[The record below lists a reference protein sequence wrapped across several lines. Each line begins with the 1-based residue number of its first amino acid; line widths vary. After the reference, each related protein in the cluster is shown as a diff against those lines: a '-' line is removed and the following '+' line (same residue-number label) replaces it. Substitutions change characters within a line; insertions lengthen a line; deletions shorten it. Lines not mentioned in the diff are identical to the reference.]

1 MSYWYVPGQGLRKC
15 DEKPSDEAVEI
26 PAATYHTCIE
36 NYSMYNLGFKDGIFF
51 ANIDVNAYRLAALD
65 KLKNMNYIVYRGTR
79 YFDDEL
85 PYISES
91 YFTRDGY
98 PCKISQEQMIALV
111 TERNRK
117 YGILRRRVTEAE
129 CADEIDAYMRA

>member
-15 DEKPSDEAVEI
+15 DEKPCDDAVEI

-36 NYSMYNLGFKDGIFF
+36 NYSMLDIGYKDGVFY
-51 ANIDVNAYRLAALD
+51 ANIDVNAYRLAVLD
-65 KLKNMNYIVYRGTR
+65 KLKNMNYIVHKGVR

-91 YFTRDGY
+91 YFTREGC
-98 PCKISQEQMIALV
+98 PCNITQEQLIALV

-117 YGILRRRVTEAE
+117 YGALRRRVMDAE